1 MVCTQD
7 SPLSQY
13 VKSPISRVKRRLLIL
28 TALGIAVIY
37 VAAAMATDAAKTRDA
52 LLQLGWGGGVAVLAL
67 SAVNYTLRFYRWQY
81 FVARLGHILPTQLH
95 FLYYL
100 SGFAFTL
107 SPAKAG
113 EAFRSIHLSEHG
125 VAYSESLAALFAE
138 RLLDLVAMCLL
149 ATLIALDHSAYR
161 PLIAG
166 AMAIAVVVLYMSC
179 HPYLPRRLQSLADNT
194 KRQLLARPLA
204 TTANLLRSSQLVL
217 QPRATVFG
225 IAIGLVSWGAEGIG
239 LYLIC
244 LSLNIQVGLSA
255 AVGIYAIASLAG
267 SAAFFLPAG
276 IGGMELV
283 MSTLLVTYGA
293 PLRTAVVATLLCRIA
308 TLWFAVTL
316 GVAASALAELRA
328 PPRAISSES

>member
-1 MVCTQD
+1 MACTQD

-13 VKSPISRVKRRLLIL
+13 VKAPISRVKRRLLIL
-28 TALGIAVIY
+28 TALGVAVMY
-37 VAAAMATDAAKTRDA
+37 VAAAVATDASKTRDA
-52 LLQLGWGGGVAVLAL
+52 LLQLGWVGCVAVLAL
-67 SAVNYTLRFYRWQY
+67 SVVNYTLRFYRWQY
-81 FVARLGHILPTQLH
+81 FLARLGHKLPTQLH

-149 ATLIALDHSAYR
+149 ATLIALDHAAYR

-166 AMAIAVVVLYMSC
+166 AMAVAVVVLYMSC
-179 HPYLPRRLQSLADNT
+179 HPYLPRRLQSLADSG
-194 KRQLLARPLA
+194 RHGVLARPLA
-204 TTANLLRSSQLVL
+204 TMANLLRSSQRVL
-217 QPRATVFG
+217 QPKATAFG
-225 IAIGLVSWGAEGIG
+225 VAIGLVSWGAEGIG

-244 LSLNIQVGLSA
+244 LSLGIQVGISA
-255 AVGIYAIASLAG
+255 AIGIYAIASLAG

-276 IGGMELV
+276 IGGMEIV

-308 TLWFAVTL
+308 TLWFAVIL
-316 GVAASALAELRA
+316 GVAASALAELRPA
-328 PPRAISSES
+328 PPPIRSES